1 MYINTFIF
9 FKPCNQLFNCKIN
22 IYMYVFSLFLEHT
35 KFTNSIL
42 IFNLGLILGVTSL
55 KSGNGTEH
63 CDHPWKQDFGLH
75 INDSTEYVFLIQ
87 WLILVKWFLDL
98 ALFTLLKNIN
108 ASSMKLK
115 LHVQICNQKRVKMI
129 LALCHLQETCK
140 TPKGTHIQTSVN
152 F

>member
-1 MYINTFIF
+1 M
-9 FKPCNQLFNCKIN
+9 
-22 IYMYVFSLFLEHT
+22 
-35 KFTNSIL
+35 TN
-42 IFNLGLILGVTSL
+42 
-55 KSGNGTEH
+55 
-63 CDHPWKQDFGLH
+63 FG
-75 INDSTEYVFLIQ
+75 Q
-87 WLILVKWFLDL
+87 WFLDL